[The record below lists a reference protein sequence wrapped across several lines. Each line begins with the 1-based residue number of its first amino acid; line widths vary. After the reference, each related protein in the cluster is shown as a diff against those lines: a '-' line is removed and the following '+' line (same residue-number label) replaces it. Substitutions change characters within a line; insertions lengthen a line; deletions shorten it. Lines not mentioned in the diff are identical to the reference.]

1 MNSFLTTEQRS
12 DLLNLFIER
21 LDSIDPTF
29 PVEELVENMMRMN
42 NSEFYNEC
50 LEFIPDALVSCNW
63 GTRSSF

>member
-1 MNSFLTTEQRS
+1 MNSFLTTDQRS

-29 PVEELVENMMRMN
+29 PVEELVQNMLSMN

-50 LEFIPDALVSCNW
+50 LEFMPDALTTVK
-63 GTRSSF
+63 

>member
-21 LDSIDPTF
+21 LDSIDSTF

-50 LEFIPDALVSCNW
+50 LEFIPDALVSCN
-63 GTRSSF
+63 